1 MRIPEITLRSLNVRG
16 IGDKMKRKEL
26 FRWLRKK
33 SFQIYFLQETH
44 STKETETL
52 WRNEW
57 GYEALLTNISSS
69 KAGVGI
75 LFNNNFSYQLLKQ
88 YCDPEGRFIIVGIK
102 SNDKTFTLINVYA
115 PNKDDPEFLGKV
127 IEYAL
132 SFACEDIFFGGD
144 FNTVLDVE
152 KNKKGGTNT
161 NNHKQSEKNWRNYGK
176 SGPNWYMERFTSAG

>member
-1 MRIPEITLRSLNVRG
+1 MRG

-26 FRWLRKK
+26 FRWLRKNPFK
-33 SFQIYFLQETH
+33 SISFKKPTVLKKRKRCGE
-44 STKETETL
+44 
-52 WRNEW
+52 NEW
-57 GYEALLTNISSS
+57 GYEGLFTNISSS

-88 YCDPEGRFIIVGIK
+88 YCDPEGRFIIVDIK
-102 SNDKTFTLINVYA
+102 PNDKIFTLINVYA
-115 PNKDDPEFLGKV
+115 PTKDDPEFLGEV

-152 KNKKGGTNT
+152 KDKKGGTNT
-161 NNHKQSEKNWRNYGK
+161 NNPLKKLKKLWSIW
-176 SGPNWYMERFTSAG
+176 T